1 MTVRDIAKTFGM
13 DVNQL
18 SSISGYSKQGLY
30 NLVNGKTKVNKKRF
44 TSFLEHLR
52 VISNSQYEQAIAQA
66 KIKKKKREKMLRE
79 MIKLIKEDT
88 QNANPAN

>member
-30 NLVNGKTKVNKKRF
+30 NLVNSKTKVNKKRF
-44 TSFLEHLR
+44 TVFLEHLR
-52 VISNSQYEQAIAQA
+52 FISNSRYEQDIAQA
-66 KIKKKKREKMLRE
+66 EIKKRKREKMLRE

-88 QNANPAN
+88 

>member
-30 NLVNGKTKVNKKRF
+30 NLVNSKTKVNKKRF
-44 TSFLEHLR
+44 TVFLEHLR
-52 VISNSQYEQAIAQA
+52 FISNSQYGQDIAQA
-66 KIKKKKREKMLRE
+66 EIKNRKREKMLRE

-88 QNANPAN
+88 

>member
-30 NLVNGKTKVNKKRF
+30 NLVNSKTKVNKKRF
-44 TSFLEHLR
+44 TVFLEHLR
-52 VISNSQYEQAIAQA
+52 FISNSQYEQDIAQA
-66 KIKKKKREKMLRE
+66 EIKKRKREKMLRE

-88 QNANPAN
+88 